1 MDLGSFSAWAIELAR
16 NGPWGLYDRPLFVD
30 YTPGY
35 LYVLWA
41 LGLLSEATGIAIEP
55 LLKLP
60 AIAADL
66 ALAVAVFSL
75 AAELGAS
82 RRASLIAAAVVLF
95 VPVTWFDSAVWAQV
109 DSVGTLVLVL
119 AVRELWRGH
128 SERAAVLTT
137 IAAIIKP
144 QFGILLPLAAIV
156 ILRRHLIQRSADD
169 TWLGRRLG
177 GGPVRI
183 LTVTLA
189 GLLTASLVCLPF
201 GLAILPIPGL
211 VALENS
217 LLGQILQT
225 AAGYPYVTVNAY
237 NPWALVTLDGSGLA
251 AAGTWIRDAP
261 NPEVPGDP
269 FFTVLGAPAVLF
281 GSLLIGVAIA
291 ALMVVLWRRHDDRR
305 ALLVALAVMAIA
317 FFILPTRVHERY
329 LYPFFALGAVL
340 FALQPRWAA
349 VYAVLATANVAN
361 MYGVLTLPFYD
372 NPGLEPLLGA
382 LGGLGASLGEAI
394 RSTTGVWLIAAGHV
408 VGLLAAV
415 AFMARPARGETDRPP
430 LEPDD
435 APAGVAAPGGAAAG
449 IAGTSASDPGQPTEG

>member
-1 MDLGSFSAWAIELAR
+1 MPGPAAGESERAREQARVRIRDAAVPLGVLLALGLVLRLIIAYVLLPGSGFGVDLGSFSAWAIELAR

-251 AAGTWIRDAP
+251 AAGTWPGRPLLHRPRRPGRPVRLAP
-261 NPEVPGDP
+261 NRG
-269 FFTVLGAPAVLF
+269 G
-281 GSLLIGVAIA
+281 
-291 ALMVVLWRRHDDRR
+291 DRR
-305 ALLVALAVMAIA
+305 THGRPVA
-317 FFILPTRVHERY
+317 P
-329 LYPFFALGAVL
+329 
-340 FALQPRWAA
+340 
-349 VYAVLATANVAN
+349 
-361 MYGVLTLPFYD
+361 
-372 NPGLEPLLGA
+372 
-382 LGGLGASLGEAI
+382 S
-394 RSTTGVWLIAAGHV
+394 
-408 VGLLAAV
+408 
-415 AFMARPARGETDRPP
+415 
-430 LEPDD
+430 
-435 APAGVAAPGGAAAG
+435 
-449 IAGTSASDPGQPTEG
+449 